1 MAGRPPSG
9 FRLGTGAAGG
19 RAPLGTA
26 MGRPPGTGMNLPTT
40 ARPGTRGGMGA
51 GGALNSMVQIS
62 DRPVTRQGLGGIK
75 TQGQGPQR
83 QVMDKSYFL
92 GVMRQKM
99 NELNAEIGK
108 LTKEI
113 NQFNQ
118 ENASFISYEKRAE
131 SLASEIKSHQGELAD
146 YNAIVDKLNTN
157 AGFEDLKEDYEWLK
171 SQNDK
176 EAKTIDKLFAQ
187 KQDKENILKQLEI
200 ELDQERSKTQ
210 SVVADMSAAEK
221 QKYSQLM
228 KESLQLQQELET
240 RQQKLDSFN
249 QKVDIL
255 EEEVS
260 QSHIKQEA
268 VSLYEKIN
276 ELEEKRSSLIDEMKK
291 KESPTEERER
301 LLRQVKEDNQE
312 IARME
317 KRSNEIRE
325 KTEKLQDEIGNLD
338 MDIEEHHGE
347 RTAKYKELKKRE
359 VDMQEFLDT
368 FETTLA
374 SSEEKKSDMETNI
387 VSLLEKISRATVQT
401 KHMPSS
407 KDFKQMQADLNFK
420 ENEMNKSKETS
431 SGLDG
436 EHGRLQ
442 NDLEKVEQL
451 ETKITEELNSLKDKI
466 SKMTEELEKYSDLN
480 TLKRNAEEKKSYLLD
495 EKQQLQDAKVRLK
508 GDVQKKSNDYST
520 TKKKLEENETYS
532 QLGNL
537 ERKWQHIEQNNF
549 AMKEFIAQK
558 SAETNYSVHKETV
571 GAWVVQINQKII
583 EALNQGGNVGKY

>member
-9 FRLGTGAAGG
+9 FRLGTGAGG

-26 MGRPPGTGMNLPTT
+26 MGRPPATGMNLPTT
-40 ARPGTRGGMGA
+40 ARPGTRGGMGP

-92 GVMRQKM
+92 GILRQKM
-99 NELNAEIGK
+99 AELNNEIGK

-118 ENASFISYEKRAE
+118 ENASYLSYEKRAE
-131 SLASEIKSHQGELAD
+131 NLAAEIKSLQGELAD

-157 AGFEDLKEDYEWLK
+157 AGFEDLKEDCEWLK

-187 KQDKENILKQLEI
+187 KQDKETILKQLEI
-200 ELDQERSKTQ
+200 ELQQERSKTQ
-210 SVVADMSAAEK
+210 SVVADMTPDLQK
-221 QKYSQLM
+221 KYSQLM
-228 KESLQLQQELET
+228 KHSMQLQQELET
-240 RQQKLDSFN
+240 KQQNLDNLN
-249 QKVDIL
+249 QKVDDL

-260 QSHIKQEA
+260 QSPVKQEA
-268 VSLYEKIN
+268 VSLYEKIS
-276 ELEEKRSSLIDEMKK
+276 ELEEKRASLIEEMKK

-317 KRSNEIRE
+317 KRANEIRE

-338 MDIEEHHGE
+338 MDLEEHHGE
-347 RTAKYKELKKRE
+347 RTAKYKELRKRE
-359 VDMQEFLDT
+359 ADMQEFLDSFDT
-368 FETTLA
+368 TKAAAEDKRSTLET
-374 SSEEKKSDMETNI
+374 SI
-387 VSLLEKISRATVQT
+387 VQTLEKISRATVQT
-401 KHMPSS
+401 KHMPST
-407 KDFKQMQADLNFK
+407 KEFKQMQADLNFK
-420 ENEMNKSKETS
+420 ETEMNKSKETS
-431 SGLDG
+431 TGLDS
-436 EHGRLQ
+436 EHARLQ

-451 ETKITEELNSLKDKI
+451 ETKITEELNSLKDRI
-466 SKMTEELEKYSDLN
+466 SKMTEELETFTDLSA
-480 TLKRNAEEKKSYLLD
+480 LKKNAEEKKNYLLD
-495 EKQQLQDAKVRLK
+495 ENKGLQEAKVRLK
-508 GDVQKKSNDYST
+508 SDVEKKSNEYNT

-558 SAETNYSVHKETV
+558 SAESNFSGLKENVGGMVH
-571 GAWVVQINQKII
+571 QINNQII
-583 EALNQGGNVGKY
+583 EALGRGSR